1 MRTGQNLRQTDEFQ
15 ILNLAKNRPD
25 LLTAP
30 GGAPYGSVKALINC
44 PVLAYLGEEP
54 QEDLV
59 QPEPGSAVDF
69 AGSYFQG

>member
-44 PVLAYLGEEP
+44 PVLAYLGEER